1 MTNNINATLN
11 DLYLKLFDGQ
21 APDPAALE
29 NILNCLRSKQVV
41 IYGAGRT
48 GKLLKQLFAK
58 QGIRLAAFID
68 RNHKNIHDIDDVTVY
83 PPEWLFNVNA
93 QQDMLIVLGAG
104 TVQLSEMIA
113 RDLKQINRDFSA
125 IAVSGVFLVY
135 LLHYQQCRDQAEIG
149 EYAQLKHC
157 ISYHVKPYKCP
168 IFCRHVEDLAQ
179 QANSSDITVGSSLN
193 DVGYLLGE
201 VCTLKC
207 EHCLE
212 SVPYLYNTTRLPKST
227 VICDIRKLV
236 DSCKFLHRLDL
247 VGGEPFTHPE
257 LADIIREIVTIPKIG
272 YIGVFTNGT
281 AVPSDDLCEVLRH
294 DRIIVTVSD
303 YSDENNLTEKQTVT
317 IHRTTEMLN
326 AHDVNVVVYSDRY
339 WVDINGYSKNQI
351 SDQILKD
358 NFAHCFLAA
367 CHRMYDGTL
376 YHCPYQASGIKLGK
390 LEKRDCIDIQ
400 QLTSEQL
407 TIALDEFDRAAF
419 IDACRYC
426 NVPKGACEVPAG
438 RQLKRRMLP
447 VVSHHV

>member
-1 MTNNINATLN
+1 MVNNLNAILN

-21 APDPAALE
+21 APDPTALADV
-29 NILNCLRSKQVV
+29 LTMLRSKQVV

-48 GKLLKQLFAK
+48 GKLLKQLFVSH
-58 QGIRLAAFID
+58 GIRLTAFVD
-68 RNHKNIHDIDDVTVY
+68 RNHTRIDAIDGITVH
-83 PPEWLFNVNA
+83 PPEWLRSVDA
-93 QQDMLIVLGAG
+93 QPDMLIVLGAG

-113 RDLKQINRDFSA
+113 EDVKQINRDLCEVT
-125 IAVSGVFLVY
+125 VSGVFLVY
-135 LLHYQQCRDQAEIG
+135 LLHYQQCSNRAENG
-149 EYAQLKHC
+149 EYPPLKHC

-168 IFCRHVEDLAQ
+168 IFCRHVEELAQ
-179 QANSSDITVGSSLN
+179 QATSSDIAVGSRLN

-212 SVPYLYNTTRLPKST
+212 SVPYLYSPTRLPKST
-227 VICDIRKLV
+227 VMRDIQKLAN
-236 DSCKFLHRLDL
+236 SCKFLHRLDL
-247 VGGEPFTHPE
+247 VGGEPFAHPE
-257 LADIIREIVTIPKIG
+257 FIDIVREVVTIPKIG

-281 AVPSDDLCEVLRH
+281 AVPSEELCEVLRH

-303 YSDENNLTEKQTVT
+303 YSDKNNLSEKQTAAIRRT
-317 IHRTTEMLN
+317 IEKLA
-326 AHDVNVVVYSDRY
+326 AHDVNFVVYSDRY
-339 WVDINGYSKNQI
+339 WVDINGYSKNDVPEQK
-351 SDQILKD
+351 LRD

-390 LEKRDCIDIQ
+390 FEKRDCIDIH

-407 TIALDEFDRAAF
+407 AVALDDFEHAAF

-426 NVPKGACEVPAG
+426 NLPKGACEVPAG
-438 RQLKRRMLP
+438 RQLKHRIVPAASR
-447 VVSHHV
+447 HA